1 MDGHASSVPSNFL
14 RVALLRDAV
23 PIHCPEALR
32 MIDVNV
38 IGAVLA
44 LKDTVGQRN
53 SHDRIIWEQPKLN
66 LSDKS
71 NKKNSIVTW
80 HCRTKQKS

>member
-1 MDGHASSVPSNFL
+1 
-14 RVALLRDAV
+14 
-23 PIHCPEALR
+23 

-44 LKDTVGQRN
+44 LKDTVGQRK

-71 NKKNSIVTW
+71 NKKNIIVT
-80 HCRTKQKS
+80 